1 MDNRGVQI
9 FVLHDR
15 WGQIPERLHRPL
27 HSKHLNN
34 LIEQNHRDVKQRIA
48 VMLGFKGFRHAAITL
63 AGIKPMHRIRAGRF
77 GLRRLSVQRR
87 TASAVWHAVLA
98 A

>member
-1 MDNRGVQI
+1 
-9 FVLHDR
+9 
-15 WGQIPERLHRPL
+15 
-27 HSKHLNN
+27 
-34 LIEQNHRDVKQRIA
+34 
-48 VMLGFKGFRHAAITL
+48 MLGFKGFRHAAIAIASIEL
-63 AGIKPMHRIRAGRF
+63 MHRIRTGRF